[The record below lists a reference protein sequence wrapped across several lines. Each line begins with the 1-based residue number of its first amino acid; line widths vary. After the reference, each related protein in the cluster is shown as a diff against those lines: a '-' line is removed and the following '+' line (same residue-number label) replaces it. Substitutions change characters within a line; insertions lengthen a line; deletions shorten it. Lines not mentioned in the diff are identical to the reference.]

1 MIGFVGETYCTH
13 ERLKPELCIIMVQLL
28 LIKKKIH
35 FTLLNLWAS
44 PIIRSALIYGEF
56 LRNRQYS
63 LKIFETAVENEKDFI
78 EFFNLHYLLFKDH
91 LILVKGDMSDTIREY
106 LKQKKL
112 HFLHNTTLP
121 AGRSRKALEEEY
133 QMMNNEDMLK
143 ENTLLKEQNKS
154 LLYKNLSLNKEFETL
169 SKKFEALSKES
180 SVHQQ
185 MSNFEVEK
193 AKSEISKLSHQLE
206 NSFTVLDT
214 MIRSGRELEVEGDL
228 LLLNRVNSGATIH
241 TTGNLIVTHV
251 VEGALR
257 CDGHFMM
264 VTVSPK
270 ANIIF
275 NGLSVDTSL
284 LEDKLNRIELKENE
298 IVITPVIKKEIN
310 WA

>member
-1 MIGFVGETYCTH
+1 M
-13 ERLKPELCIIMVQLL
+13 
-28 LIKKKIH
+28 
-35 FTLLNLWAS
+35 
-44 PIIRSALIYGEF
+44 
-56 LRNRQYS
+56 RNRQYS
-63 LKIFETAVENEKDFI
+63 LKVFEATVENEKDFI
-78 EFFNLHYLLFKDH
+78 AFFELHYLLFKDH
-91 LILVKGDMSDTIREY
+91 LILIKGDMSDTIKAY
-106 LKQKKL
+106 LEQKEL
-112 HFLHNTTLP
+112 HFLHNNVLP

-133 QMMNNEDMLK
+133 EMMNNGDIVK
-143 ENTLLKEQNKS
+143 ENRLLQEQNKS

-169 SKKFEALSKES
+169 NKKFESLSKES
-180 SVHQQ
+180 SIHQQ

-264 VTVSPK
+264 VTVSPR

-275 NGLSVDTSL
+275 NGITVDTSL
-284 LEDKLNRIELKENE
+284 LEHKLNRIELKENK

-310 WA
+310 WV